1 MRKLRAALVCVFG
14 ALVLA
19 PGAHAAVVAI
29 QDDQISNVS
38 SPAAVDTRVNLLSG
52 TGAQWTRVDIDWSL
66 VALAEPA
73 TPTDPADPAYDW
85 RRYDLIFLGMRAK
98 HVGVMVTV
106 TGTPRWATPSGAWNA
121 TPPATSGSAFIEAVA
136 RRYNG
141 TFTRPD
147 GVQLPAIRSISPRN
161 EPNIDL
167 MTSPQCRR
175 TKGRWTP
182 VSPIAYA
189 ALLKASYAR
198 VKAVAPNMLVVAGD
212 TAGGTGVCKNAG
224 STVGTFLFLKELH
237 RNLGGGRRMPW
248 DVWAQHMHPVG
259 PPDRAAFFP
268 SWPTL
273 PKVITQ
279 LNAMHPRG
287 RMPIIVSETSFATS
301 YSTYHRY
308 FVTESQQAKW
318 IRLTYSLAKRFPQV
332 EVVVYFNLQDHLAW
346 PAGLYRRD
354 GSAKPAAAA
363 FRSIATT
370 TPFPPNWI
378 PPQ

>member
-1 MRKLRAALVCVFG
+1 MTWVRATVAALFG
-14 ALVLA
+14 TLALA
-19 PGAHAAVVAI
+19 TGAQATVVAI
-29 QDDQISNVS
+29 QDDQISNVAT
-38 SPAAVDTRVNLLSG
+38 PGPIGTRVNLLSG
-52 TGAQWTRVDIDWSL
+52 TGAQWTRVDIDWAL
-66 VALAEPA
+66 VAPTEPA
-73 TPTDPADPAYDW
+73 NPTDPADPAYDW
-85 RRYDLIFLGMRAK
+85 RRYDLILLAMRAK
-98 HVGVMVTV
+98 GIGVMVTV
-106 TGTPRWATPSGAWNA
+106 TGTPRWATPSGRWNA
-121 TPPATSGSAFIEAVA
+121 APPATAGSTFIEAIA
-136 RRYNG
+136 RRYSG
-141 TFTRPD
+141 GFTRAD
-147 GVQLPAIRSISPRN
+147 GVLLPGIKSISPRN
-161 EPNIDL
+161 EPNIEL
-167 MTSPQCRR
+167 MTSPQCTRSR
-175 TKGRWTP
+175 GRWVP

-189 ALLKASYAR
+189 ALLKASYTR
-198 VKAVAPNMLVVAGD
+198 IKAVAPHILVVAGD

-237 RNLGGGRRMPW
+237 RLLGGGKRMPW
-248 DVWAQHMHPVG
+248 DMWAQHMHPVG

-273 PKVITQ
+273 PRVIAQ
-279 LNAMHPRG
+279 LNAMHPKG
-287 RMPIIVSETSFATS
+287 RMPMIVSETSFATS

-346 PAGLYRRD
+346 PAGLYRKD
-354 GSAKPAAAA
+354 GSAKPAAAV